1 MSKQIPKPTM
11 AQMAKNFFKSAA
23 VFVAAGMPRASV
35 ADIEKRLDFCRYC
48 EHYDEKGYGGMGKCN
63 VCGCNME
70 IKSAMATE
78 YCPAGKWWKVSAN
91 KENGNEKQ
99 AH

>member
-1 MSKQIPKPTM
+1 MTNQKPTV

-35 ADIEKRLDFCRYC
+35 EDIEKRLDFCRYC
-48 EHYDEKGYGGMGKCN
+48 KDFDQTGYRGMGKCL

-70 IKSAMATE
+70 IKAAMATE
-78 YCPAGKWWKVSAN
+78 YCPAGKWWKVGAA
-91 KENGNEKQ
+91 KEDKHEK
-99 AH
+99 

>member
-1 MSKQIPKPTM
+1 MNKQTPAKPTM

-48 EHYDEKGYGGMGKCN
+48 EHYDQTGYGGMGRCL

-78 YCPAGKWWKVSAN
+78 YCPLGKWWKVSAN
-91 KENGNEKQ
+91 KEEK
-99 AH
+99 HEK

>member
-1 MSKQIPKPTM
+1 MSAPSM

-48 EHYDEKGYGGMGKCN
+48 KDFDQAGYRGMGKCN

-70 IKSAMATE
+70 IKAAMATE
-78 YCPAGKWWKVSAN
+78 YCPAGKWWKVDPA
-91 KENGNEKQ
+91 KEEKNEKQ
-99 AH
+99 TH